1 MYDGTLQ
8 YLSPLDELVLMKQDF
23 AQVGWDEQLVDDLRQ
38 LIRLAVR
45 EDLDR
50 YCDWTTVSL
59 VPQDAKGKAN
69 IVSREHGIISG
80 LAAIQEG
87 IDELNADLQI
97 SLHAKDGD
105 QVEPKSVVATL
116 SGSARDILTTER
128 ILLNLVGR
136 CSGIASLTRQFVD
149 LVSHTKVRI
158 YDTRKTTPGWRRL
171 EKWAVGTGGGT
182 NHRAGL
188 YAAVMIKDNHLAHS
202 EDVGIT
208 PAQAVTRA
216 REFLKQAS
224 NDTPIAKEMIV
235 QVEVDTIEQLKLVAS
250 AKPDI
255 VLLDNMSCEQLVECV
270 QFRDDEAQG
279 IELEASG
286 GVNLSTVKG
295 IAETGVDRV
304 SIGALTHS
312 ATNFDVG
319 LDWLD

>member
-1 MYDGTLQ
+1 
-8 YLSPLDELVLMKQDF
+8 MKQDF
-23 AQVGWDEQLVDDLRQ
+23 AQVRWDEQLVDDLRQ

-87 IDELNADLQI
+87 IDELNADIQI
-97 SLHAKDGD
+97 TLHAQDGD
-105 QVEPKSVVATL
+105 RVEPKSVVATV
-116 SGSARDILTTER
+116 SGSARDVLTTER

-136 CSGIASLTRQFVD
+136 CSGIASLTRQFAD
-149 LVSHTKVRI
+149 LVSHTKARI

-216 REFLKQAS
+216 RTFLKESVKDA
-224 NDTPIAKEMIV
+224 PIAEDMIV
-235 QVEVDTIEQLKLVAS
+235 QVEVDTIEQLKLVAP

-255 VLLDNMSCEQLVECV
+255 VLLDNMSCEQLVACV
-270 QFRDDEAQG
+270 QFRDAEAEG
-279 IELEASG
+279 IQLEASG
-286 GVNLSTVKG
+286 GVNLGTVKG
-295 IAETGVDRV
+295 IAETGVDRI

-319 LDWLD
+319 LDWLL

>member
-1 MYDGTLQ
+1 M
-8 YLSPLDELVLMKQDF
+8 MKQDI
-23 AQVGWDEQLVDDLRQ
+23 AQEGRDHQHDHDLRQ

-59 VPQDAKGKAN
+59 VPQDAKGKAD

-87 IDELNADLQI
+87 IGELNADVKI

-105 QVEPKSVVATL
+105 RVEPQSVVATVA
-116 SGSARDILTTER
+116 GSARDILTTER
-128 ILLNLVGR
+128 ILLNLIGR

-149 LVSHTKVRI
+149 LVSHTNVRI

-182 NHRAGL
+182 NHRTGL

-208 PAQAVTRA
+208 PAQAVKRA
-216 REFLKQAS
+216 RAFLEQAGHETPPP
-224 NDTPIAKEMIV
+224 NDMIV
-235 QVEVDTIEQLKLVAS
+235 QVEVDTFEQLKLVAS
-250 AKPDI
+250 ANPDI
-255 VLLDNMSCEQLVECV
+255 VLLDNMSCEQLKACV
-270 QFRDDEAQG
+270 QFRDAEAAG

-286 GVNLSTVKG
+286 GVNLDTVKS
-295 IAETGVDRV
+295 IAETGVDRI